1 MVAGRKILIV
11 RPLFFNA
18 VPRSGVVLT
27 TNTQLIAAGED
38 STNACL
44 IHLIIARRSRAV
56 WLHSTIAAK
65 MLIAVALLNWRIF
78 AHWTGFVMPRWK
90 NAPLQTP
97 FAHFSACLVL
107 TKPRAWLVVFY
118 LALK

>member
-18 VPRSGVVLT
+18 VPRSGVVPT
-27 TNTQLIAAGED
+27 TNTQLIAAEED

-44 IHLIIARRSRAV
+44 IHLIIARRSGAA

-65 MLIAVALLNWRIF
+65 MMIAVALLN
-78 AHWTGFVMPRWK
+78 
-90 NAPLQTP
+90 
-97 FAHFSACLVL
+97 
-107 TKPRAWLVVFY
+107 
-118 LALK
+118 